1 MAQLFQLFLLASF
14 VPAAWKRTT
23 IIPVPKKPHVKAMN
37 DFRPMALTS
46 ILCKYME
53 RMVAKELIS
62 MVGESLDPLQF
73 AYRARRGVED
83 ASFTLLHTVA
93 KHLDSPNSY
102 VRILFMD
109 FSSAFNTVHIHTLL
123 SRLQGLQA
131 STSLVLW
138 IQDFLKDI
146 PQHVLVNG
154 FKSTDI
160 F

>member
-62 MVGESLDPLQF
+62 MVGESLDLLQF
-73 AYRARRGVED
+73 AHRARRGEALFLD
-83 ASFTLLHTVA
+83 AALFHVTSSLYCVFAVFL
-93 KHLDSPNSY
+93 SP
-102 VRILFMD
+102 VFI
-109 FSSAFNTVHIHTLL
+109 FSDVCL
-123 SRLQGLQA
+123 
-131 STSLVLW
+131 
-138 IQDFLKDI
+138 
-146 PQHVLVNG
+146 
-154 FKSTDI
+154 
-160 F
+160 